1 MISLRRKKKM
11 KKNRRMISYEEIA
24 DIALT
29 LLKDETDV
37 LYGTEDK
44 TKAESAMFMTG
55 VISLLNL
62 LEDATRV
69 IATYEATT
77 NPAICSNEE

>member
-1 MISLRRKKKM
+1 M

-29 LLKDETDV
+29 LLKDETDAI
-37 LYGTEDK
+37 YGLEDNA
-44 TKAESAMFMTG
+44 KAESIMFIAG
-55 VISLLNL
+55 VVNLLDR

-69 IATYEATT
+69 IASYEATT
-77 NPAICSNEE
+77 NPAICSSEE

>member
-1 MISLRRKKKM
+1 M

-37 LYGTEDK
+37 LYGTQEK

-55 VISLLNL
+55 VINLLDR

-69 IATYEATT
+69 ITTYEATT
-77 NPAICSNEE
+77 NPAICSSDSEE

>member
-1 MISLRRKKKM
+1 M
-11 KKNRRMISYEEIA
+11 KKNRRMISYEEIV

-37 LYGTEDK
+37 LYGTQDK

-55 VISLLNL
+55 IINLLDR

-69 IATYEATT
+69 IITYEATT
-77 NPAICSNEE
+77 NPAICSSEE

>member
-1 MISLRRKKKM
+1 M

-29 LLKDETDV
+29 LLKDETDA

-44 TKAESAMFMTG
+44 TKAESATFMTG
-55 VISLLNL
+55 VVNL
-62 LEDATRV
+62 LDQLENATRV
-69 IATYEATT
+69 ITTYEATT
-77 NPAICSNEE
+77 NPAICSSEE

>member
-1 MISLRRKKKM
+1 M

-37 LYGTEDK
+37 IYGVEDNA
-44 TKAESAMFMTG
+44 KAESVMFITG
-55 VISLLNL
+55 VVNLLDR

-69 IATYEATT
+69 IASYEATT
-77 NPAICSNEE
+77 NPAICSSEE

>member
-1 MISLRRKKKM
+1 M

-29 LLKDETDV
+29 LLKDEADV

-44 TKAESAMFMTG
+44 TKAESVMFMTG
-55 VISLLNL
+55 VINLLDL

-69 IATYEATT
+69 ITSYEATT
-77 NPAICSNEE
+77 SPAICSSEE

>member
-1 MISLRRKKKM
+1 M
-11 KKNRRMISYEEIA
+11 KKNRRMISYEEIT

-37 LYGTEDK
+37 IYGTEDK

-69 IATYEATT
+69 IANYEATT
-77 NPAICSNEE
+77 SPAICSSEE

>member
-1 MISLRRKKKM
+1 M

-29 LLKDETDV
+29 LLKNETDV
-37 LYGTEDK
+37 IYEIEDNA
-44 TKAESAMFMTG
+44 KAESVMFIAG
-55 VISLLNL
+55 VINLLDR

-69 IATYEATT
+69 ITNYEVTT
-77 NPAICSNEE
+77 NPAICSSEE

>member
-1 MISLRRKKKM
+1 M

-29 LLKDETDV
+29 LLKEETDV
-37 LYGTEDK
+37 IYGAEDNTKTE
-44 TKAESAMFMTG
+44 SIMFIAG
-55 VISLLNL
+55 VVNLLDR

-69 IATYEATT
+69 TDYEMTT
-77 NPAICSNEE
+77 NEE

>member
-1 MISLRRKKKM
+1 M
-11 KKNRRMISYEEIA
+11 KKNRRTISYEEIA

-44 TKAESAMFMTG
+44 TKAESAMFITG
-55 VISLLNL
+55 VVNLLDR

-69 IATYEATT
+69 TDYKTTT
-77 NPAICSNEE
+77 NEE

>member
-1 MISLRRKKKM
+1 M

-37 LYGTEDK
+37 LYGTENK
-44 TKAESAMFMTG
+44 TKAESAMFIAG
-55 VISLLNL
+55 IINLLDR

-69 IATYEATT
+69 ITTYETTT
-77 NPAICSNEE
+77 NPAICSSEE

>member
-1 MISLRRKKKM
+1 M
-11 KKNRRMISYEEIA
+11 KKNRRTISYEEIA

-37 LYGTEDK
+37 IYGVEDNV
-44 TKAESAMFMTG
+44 KAESAMFIAG
-55 VISLLNL
+55 VINLLDR

-69 IATYEATT
+69 ITNYEATT
-77 NPAICSNEE
+77 SPAICSSEE

>member
-1 MISLRRKKKM
+1 M

-37 LYGTEDK
+37 IYGVEDNA
-44 TKAESAMFMTG
+44 KAESVMFITG
-55 VISLLNL
+55 VVNLLDR

-69 IATYEATT
+69 IASYEATT
-77 NPAICSNEE
+77 SPAICSSEE

>member
-1 MISLRRKKKM
+1 M

-24 DIALT
+24 DIALI

-44 TKAESAMFMTG
+44 TKTESAMFMTG
-55 VISLLNL
+55 VINLLDR

-69 IATYEATT
+69 ITSYEATT
-77 NPAICSNEE
+77 SPAICSSEE

>member
-1 MISLRRKKKM
+1 M
-11 KKNRRMISYEEIA
+11 KKNRRTISYEEIV

-29 LLKDETDV
+29 LLKDETDAI
-37 LYGTEDK
+37 YGVEDK

-55 VISLLNL
+55 VINLLDR

-69 IATYEATT
+69 MTTYEATT
-77 NPAICSNEE
+77 NPAICSSEE

>member
-1 MISLRRKKKM
+1 M

-29 LLKDETDV
+29 LLKDETDAI
-37 LYGTEDK
+37 YGVEDK

-55 VISLLNL
+55 VINLLDR

-69 IATYEATT
+69 MTTYEATT
-77 NPAICSNEE
+77 NPAICSSEE

>member
-1 MISLRRKKKM
+1 M

-37 LYGTEDK
+37 IYGVGDN
-44 TKAESAMFMTG
+44 TKAESVMFIAG
-55 VISLLNL
+55 VVNLLDR
-62 LEDATRV
+62 LEDATKV
-69 IATYEATT
+69 TTTYEATT
-77 NPAICSNEE
+77 NPAICSSEE

>member
-1 MISLRRKKKM
+1 M

-77 NPAICSNEE
+77 NPAICSSEE

>member
-1 MISLRRKKKM
+1 
-11 KKNRRMISYEEIA
+11 MISYEEIA

-29 LLKDETDV
+29 LLKDETDM

-55 VISLLNL
+55 VISLLDR
-62 LEDATRV
+62 LENATRV
-69 IATYEATT
+69 IITYETTT
-77 NPAICSNEE
+77 NPAICSSEE